1 MIYIIIKKINHML
14 ILVNVY
20 VMKLIMVGINDVV
33 RKGE

>member
-1 MIYIIIKKINHML
+1 MISIIIKKINHML

-33 RKGE
+33 SG